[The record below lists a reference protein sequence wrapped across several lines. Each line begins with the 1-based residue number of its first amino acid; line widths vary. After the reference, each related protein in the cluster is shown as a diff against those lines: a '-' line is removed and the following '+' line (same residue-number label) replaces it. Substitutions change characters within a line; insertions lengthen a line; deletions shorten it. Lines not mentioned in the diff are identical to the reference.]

1 MPGKDLD
8 PIKKALKE
16 QGSQV
21 FVRAS
26 GGGYIKAISGLVD
39 DMCRKEGRRGILI
52 STQWSANA
60 ISRRLAITKLPKN
73 SLRVVD
79 TVSLTMGSGMENND
93 VFRFLPTPASL
104 ESILMEVERIMGSK
118 RGEISFL
125 IVDSLSYLIKYYS
138 QGQLS
143 EFFQYLLNR
152 MLEDGINV
160 IIFDQMTS
168 APSPISQELSS
179 IMDRMIDLDKGGKK

>member
-1 MPGKDLD
+1 MPGKDMD
-8 PIKKALKE
+8 PFKKALKD

-26 GGGYIKAISGLVD
+26 GGSYIKAISRLVD
-39 DMCRKEGRRGILI
+39 DMCGKEGQRGILI

-79 TVSLTMGSGMENND
+79 TVSLTMGSGLENND

-104 ESILMEVERIMGSK
+104 ESILMEVERISRK
-118 RGEISFL
+118 GESSFL

-152 MLEDGINV
+152 MLEEEMNV
-160 IIFDQMTS
+160 IVFDQMAS

-179 IMDRMIDLDKGGKK
+179 IMDKTIDLDKGGKK

>member
-1 MPGKDLD
+1 MAGKDLD

-26 GGGYIKAISGLVD
+26 GGSYIKAISGLVE
-39 DMCRKEGRRGILI
+39 DMCGKEGQRGILI

-73 SLRVVD
+73 SLRVID
-79 TVSLTMGSGMENND
+79 TVSLTMGSGLENND

-104 ESILMEVERIMGSK
+104 ESILMEVERISKKGGS
-118 RGEISFL
+118 SFL
-125 IVDSLSYLIKYYS
+125 MVDSLSYLIKYYS

-152 MLEDGINV
+152 MLEDEMNV
-160 IIFDQMTS
+160 IIFDQMMS
-168 APSPISQELSS
+168 DPSPISLELSS
-179 IMDRMIDLDKGGKK
+179 IMDRIIDLKGGKK

>member
-1 MPGKDLD
+1 MPRKDLD

-21 FVRAS
+21 FIRVS
-26 GGGYIKAISGLVD
+26 GGGYIKVISGLVD
-39 DMCRKEGRRGILI
+39 DLCSKEGQRGILI

-79 TVSLTMGSGMENND
+79 TVSLTMGSGLENND

-104 ESILMEVERIMGSK
+104 ESILMEVERVIGSRK
-118 RGEISFL
+118 GESSFL

-138 QGQLS
+138 KGQLS

-152 MLEDGINV
+152 MLEDEMNV
-160 IIFDQMTS
+160 IIFDQMTQN
-168 APSPISQELSS
+168 PSSISQELSS
-179 IMDRMIDLDKGGKK
+179 IMDRTLELDKEVKK

>member
-8 PIKKALKE
+8 PIKKALKDP
-16 QGSQV
+16 GSQV

-39 DMCRKEGRRGILI
+39 DLCGKGGRRGILI

-79 TVSLTMGSGMENND
+79 TVSLTMGSGLENNE

-104 ESILMEVERIMGSK
+104 ESILMEVERIIGSK
-118 RGEISFL
+118 KGEISFL
-125 IVDSLSYLIKYYS
+125 IVDSLSYLSKYYS
-138 QGQLS
+138 KGQLS
-143 EFFQYLLNR
+143 EFFQFLLNR
-152 MLEDGINV
+152 MVEDEMNV
-160 IIFDQMTS
+160 IIFDQMAQTH
-168 APSPISQELSS
+168 SPISQELSS
-179 IMDRMIDLDKGGKK
+179 IMDRTVDLEKEGKK